1 MSGMYSPVS
10 DMDPNLDSTVP
21 QFEAPSPAPR

>member
-1 MSGMYSPVS
+1 MSGMYTVS
-10 DMDPNLDSTVP
+10 EMDPNLDSTVP